1 MLDIIPAV
9 ILAFFY
15 SFFYTI
21 VGPMM
26 KEQDFGSDKSR
37 ILPFV
42 VCFAVCTV
50 LNFII
55 FHFLSKIRF
64 GAKDNGILSKLD
76 RFGEKKLFLIIWA
89 LILASWIPAYLI
101 LYPGVLSYDAI
112 SQTDSALTVINSN
125 HHPVLHTWLI
135 RVFMKMGESLSL
147 GYEFGIGVLSGIQMI
162 VLSYALTR
170 LVFFMKKRKTPM
182 VMIIITMLVS
192 AFWFENAVLASTMVK
207 DVLYAAFLVLF
218 LCHYAEIVTDVDSYF
233 SNKRNLFLF
242 PIISFL
248 MCAFRNNGLHIYVFC
263 FLILLLM
270 KIRSIKKAKRYIP
283 LLAVIVLPVI
293 LFKIYSGPVFNALNI
308 EQGQVRE
315 ALCIPIQQIQRVSVL
330 KGYALTDEQ
339 RETINYYI
347 DDLNWA
353 ADRGIEKYDPFTA
366 DPAKSCFYSERYEEE
381 TTRFWK
387 NYFQIGRQFSK
398 EYAVAF
404 LSNTLGFWYPGYYSC
419 SYVMFENYP
428 PEWFS
433 YPLER
438 DSILTW
444 KPIVNMYES
453 LCCDDSWRTIPVVRL
468 FFVPGFVPWLL
479 IYGFVLAVKKH
490 GFSLKRVALFVPLI
504 AQGGIMLLSPMSSFR
519 YSWPFF
525 LMLPIVLTAIWGETD
540 NNSESI
546 KK

>member
-1 MLDIIPAV
+1 MLDMIPAV

-26 KEQDFGSDKSR
+26 KEQDFGSDKFR

-55 FHFLSKIRF
+55 FHFLSKVRF
-64 GAKDNGILSKLD
+64 GAKDKGILSKLD

-135 RVFMKMGESLSL
+135 RVFMKMGESISL

-182 VMIIITMLVS
+182 VMIIITMLFS

-207 DVLYAAFLVLF
+207 DVLHAAFLVLF

-263 FLILLLM
+263 FSLFNKFQFFYFIFN
-270 KIRSIKKAKRYIP
+270 IRI
-283 LLAVIVLPVI
+283 
-293 LFKIYSGPVFNALNI
+293 
-308 EQGQVRE
+308 
-315 ALCIPIQQIQRVSVL
+315 
-330 KGYALTDEQ
+330 
-339 RETINYYI
+339 
-347 DDLNWA
+347 
-353 ADRGIEKYDPFTA
+353 
-366 DPAKSCFYSERYEEE
+366 CF
-381 TTRFWK
+381 
-387 NYFQIGRQFSK
+387 
-398 EYAVAF
+398 
-404 LSNTLGFWYPGYYSC
+404 
-419 SYVMFENYP
+419 
-428 PEWFS
+428 
-433 YPLER
+433 
-438 DSILTW
+438 
-444 KPIVNMYES
+444 
-453 LCCDDSWRTIPVVRL
+453 
-468 FFVPGFVPWLL
+468 
-479 IYGFVLAVKKH
+479 
-490 GFSLKRVALFVPLI
+490 
-504 AQGGIMLLSPMSSFR
+504 
-519 YSWPFF
+519 
-525 LMLPIVLTAIWGETD
+525 
-540 NNSESI
+540 
-546 KK
+546 

>member
-353 ADRGIEKYDPFTA
+353 AGRGIEKYDPFTA

-404 LSNTLGFWYPGYYSC
+404 LSNTLGYWYPGYYSC

-453 LCCDDSWRTIPVVRL
+453 LCYDDSWRTIPVVRL
-468 FFVPGFVPWLL
+468 FFVPGFAPWLL

-540 NNSESI
+540 NKSENI